1 IRHIFHKRGGSLGE
15 SGCVAWMFD
24 RIGVIEVPRQRYAGS
39 LDDLILAAL
48 EAGADDVREEEETY
62 TVVTS
67 PERLREVRDALEA
80 QGVPYDAA
88 ELTYQPKSTVELT
101 GDALDQVLDLIEA
114 LQAHDDVQE
123 VYANVSAEEASSEAA
138 L

>member
-24 RIGVIEVPRQRYAGS
+24 RIGVIEVPRQRYSGS
-39 LDDLILAAL
+39 LDDLLLAAL
-48 EAGADDVREEEETY
+48 EAGADDVREEEEAY

-80 QGVPYDAA
+80 QGIPYESA
-88 ELTYQPKSTVELT
+88 ELTYQPKSTVELS
-101 GDALDQVLDLIEA
+101 GEALDQVLDLIEA

-123 VYANVSAEEASSEAA
+123 VHANVSAEETV